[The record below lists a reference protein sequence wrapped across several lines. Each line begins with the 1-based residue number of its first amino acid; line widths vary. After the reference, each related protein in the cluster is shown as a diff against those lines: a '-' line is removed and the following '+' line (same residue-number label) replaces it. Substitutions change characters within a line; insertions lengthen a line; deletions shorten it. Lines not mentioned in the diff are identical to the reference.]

1 MTTVV
6 VSSVIANKP
15 LNGGN
20 AWAVLSWVLGLQKLG
35 VRVYFVEQ
43 IDRESCV
50 DATGAVTAFEDCINL
65 TDFKQATEQFGLAG
79 AAALIYEGG
88 EQVHGLPYAELLEV
102 AEWPSSLSTSPG
114 I

>member
-20 AWAVLSWVLGLQKLG
+20 AWAVLSWVLGMQKLG

-43 IDRESCV
+43 IGRESCV
-50 DATGAVTAFEDCINL
+50 DAADAVTAFEDCINL
-65 TDFKQATEQFGLAG
+65 TYFKQATEQFGFAG
-79 AAALIYEGG
+79 CATLIYEDRK
-88 EQVHGLPYAELLEV
+88 QAYGLPYSELLE
-102 AEWPSSLSTSPG
+102 
-114 I
+114 